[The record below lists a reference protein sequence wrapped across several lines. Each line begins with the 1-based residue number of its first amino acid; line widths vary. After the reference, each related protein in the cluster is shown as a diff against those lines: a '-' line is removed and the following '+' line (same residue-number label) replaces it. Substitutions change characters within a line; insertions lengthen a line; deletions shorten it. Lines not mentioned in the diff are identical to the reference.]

1 MFGGVFDIISFVL
14 FIVLMFFFP
23 KIMLYQILSLLN
35 SKAASYEEMT
45 TKAQKIILKKIDKKT
60 KLTNKQLKA
69 SIDRVMETF
78 VVEPDTIDPNGIAK
92 KIRYI
97 TNRHD
102 KKLELFVDDIT
113 KGFSKEYK
121 KNLSASITHTI
132 GLYQVTKIIKHYIEL
147 VKQTKNFQ
155 IGMILQMQL
164 PFIDKEMKALYSSIP
179 ALINNIPVGDCIGPL
194 YAANIIGDSKTEE
207 ITEGT
212 VVAKKKIKGKEIF
225 ILKADGPGANLGNID
240 EAIKKIVAKNKIDKI
255 ITIDASGALE
265 SEKTGSV
272 AEGVGFAMGPRGAER
287 FFAETFLTNK
297 NIPVD
302 GVIVK
307 MKPEQALMPMKKEIK
322 EALPLVD
329 EAVWRSMKEV
339 KKKVIIVGVGLTV
352 GVGNNKKA
360 AEIAEKK
367 IDDYNKKIE
376 AESKKKEKKGFWS
389 KIFGD

>member
-14 FIVLMFFFP
+14 FILLMFFFP

-113 KGFSKEYK
+113 EGFSKEYR

>member
-14 FIVLMFFFP
+14 FIVLIFFFP

-35 SKAASYEEMT
+35 SKVASYEEMT

-102 KKLELFVDDIT
+102 KKLDLFVDDIT

-389 KIFGD
+389 KIFRD